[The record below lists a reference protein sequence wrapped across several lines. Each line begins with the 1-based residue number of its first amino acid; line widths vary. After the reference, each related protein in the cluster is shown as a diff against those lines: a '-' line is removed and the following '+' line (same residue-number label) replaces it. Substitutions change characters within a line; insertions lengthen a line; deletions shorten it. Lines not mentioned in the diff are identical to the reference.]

1 MSDHQSHTPDSRMEL
16 LFNAIGIA
24 LVGLSA
30 VVLAAILYVTVGGLS
45 GLDSINPAVVG
56 TVLFS
61 GLVGVAA
68 WLTKRVTDRST
79 ARTV

>member
-1 MSDHQSHTPDSRMEL
+1 MSDPQSQTNRMDL

-30 VVLAAILYVTVGGLS
+30 VVLAAILYLS
-45 GLDSINPAVVG
+45 VDPAGIDSLNPAIVG
-56 TVLFS
+56 TVVFTAS
-61 GLVGVAA
+61 VGGVV

-79 ARTV
+79 ARAS